1 MTGCWIEV
9 WSGQTQDGKAS
20 ASNSSKYRFL
30 HNGEYS
36 IASTVSS
43 VLQPALFR
51 VIGLIEALTWC
62 LPSLSIIWVVDSG
75 PSWSKPRYP
84 SKIDGD
90 RFIKIICQSPEPV
103 TVTDPEMMSHDQAK
117 IDTHPSFAQAMT
129 FLRAGSLSA
138 FVSHTRYLLTLRS
151 RTRPSDYH
159 SLIVFR
165 LSPAS
170 SDDPNLY
177 AMESTCPHLGAD
189 LSHADVEFDAD
200 PEIEEMT
207 AAVVCPWHRYDFDLK
222 TGESSTGLKACAY
235 PVELRDRDVWIGAP
249 GEGEWEVVEKRPV
262 SEGESDLA
270 FPASKGVP
278 NSSTSEATNSKI
290 TTTFETLTLEDNEPE
305 PGTLMEWSV
314 ETHGGRTLFDLRFD
328 RIQVALTRKAA
339 AAWRTGKITSSGQ
352 KKTNLVIPPDVPPRE
367 NLVTVEP
374 GKVGKRGK
382 AGSERSRIAILHAL
396 ANIEQWAWDIIARFG
411 SVKLAGEP
419 LPPQFFT
426 DWVKVAEDEAKHFSL
441 LSSRL
446 TQLGTYYGSQAVH
459 AGLWDSASRTAHS
472 LPARLCIIHL
482 VHEARG
488 LDVNPVTINK
498 FKAAGDT
505 ESVKVL
511 EVIHWDEVTVPMKH
525 VTAGHRWFTW
535 ACNLLNE
542 DPVQAFRREVRAH
555 FSGALKVSF

>member
-1 MTGCWIEV
+1 
-9 WSGQTQDGKAS
+9 
-20 ASNSSKYRFL
+20 
-30 HNGEYS
+30 
-36 IASTVSS
+36 
-43 VLQPALFR
+43 
-51 VIGLIEALTWC
+51 
-62 LPSLSIIWVVDSG
+62 
-75 PSWSKPRYP
+75 
-84 SKIDGD
+84 
-90 RFIKIICQSPEPV
+90 
-103 TVTDPEMMSHDQAK
+103 MMSHDQAK
-117 IDTHPSFAQAMT
+117 IDTHPSFAQVMT
-129 FLRAGSLSA
+129 FLR
-138 FVSHTRYLLTLRS
+138 LTLRFCIS
-151 RTRPSDYH
+151 HPLSFN
-159 SLIVFR
+159 SAIENSAKR
-165 LSPAS
+165 LSFIDRLPPLAS
-170 SDDPNLY
+170 FIRCSNLY

-262 SEGESDLA
+262 SEDFAESS
-270 FPASKGVP
+270 ASKGVP

-305 PGTLMEWSV
+305 PGTLMEWAC
-314 ETHGGRTLFDLRFD
+314 
-328 RIQVALTRKAA
+328 RILSTSNPEKKVALTRKAA

-352 KKTNLVIPPDVPPRE
+352 KKTNLAIPPDVPP
-367 NLVTVEP
+367 
-374 GKVGKRGK
+374 GK
-382 AGSERSRIAILHAL
+382 SCDSRT
-396 ANIEQWAWDIIARFG
+396 R
-411 SVKLAGEP
+411 
-419 LPPQFFT
+419 
-426 DWVKVAEDEAKHFSL
+426 HFSL

-511 EVIHWDEVTVPMKH
+511 EVIHWDEVTH

-555 FSGALKVSF
+555 FSGALKGPFNVVDRARAGMSPFYEDLRGEAMRQKKKGK

>member
-1 MTGCWIEV
+1 
-9 WSGQTQDGKAS
+9 
-20 ASNSSKYRFL
+20 
-30 HNGEYS
+30 
-36 IASTVSS
+36 
-43 VLQPALFR
+43 
-51 VIGLIEALTWC
+51 
-62 LPSLSIIWVVDSG
+62 
-75 PSWSKPRYP
+75 
-84 SKIDGD
+84 
-90 RFIKIICQSPEPV
+90 
-103 TVTDPEMMSHDQAK
+103 
-117 IDTHPSFAQAMT
+117 MT

-262 SEGESDLA
+262 SEDFAESS
-270 FPASKGVP
+270 ASKGVP

-305 PGTLMEWSV
+305 PGTLMEWAC
-314 ETHGGRTLFDLRFD
+314 
-328 RIQVALTRKAA
+328 RILSTSNPEKKVALTRKAA

-396 ANIEQWAWDIIARFG
+396 ANIEQWAIDLAWDIIARFG

-511 EVIHWDEVTVPMKH
+511 EVIHWDEVTH

-555 FSGALKVSF
+555 FSGALKGPFNVVDRARAGMSPDFYEDLRGEANEAKEEREMKTNSGGNGLLPRLEEATTKPGQNVGADGSVEVSYQ